1 MARGLNKVM
10 IIGNLGKDPEMKYT
24 QQGTPITTFSVAVSR
39 SRKGADGQVVDE
51 TEWFRVVAWERLAET
66 CNEYLRKGSKVYIE
80 GRLQTRKYTGQDGQ
94 ERQIVEVVA
103 QEMQLLDSRQ
113 GAQGGDSDG
122 GSSYGNSGSGGGGGS
137 ARNDRPSPQRSSGGG
152 NNSAAPSYEDT
163 DMDVDDIPF

>member
-24 QQGTPITTFSVAVSR
+24 PQGTPITTFSVAVSR
-39 SRKGADGQVVDE
+39 TRKSSDGQVIDE

-66 CNEYLRKGSKVYIE
+66 CNEYLRKGSKVYVE

-103 QEMQLLDSRQ
+103 QEMQMLDSRQ
-113 GAQGGDSDG
+113 QGQGGYGDSEGG
-122 GSSYGNSGSGGGGGS
+122 GSGYRSERPAPQRSGSGGNSGGGS
-137 ARNDRPSPQRSSGGG
+137 NSSAG
-152 NNSAAPSYEDT
+152 YEDT

>member
-24 QQGTPITTFSVAVSR
+24 PQGTPITTFSVAVSR
-39 SRKGADGQVVDE
+39 TRKGPDGQPIDE
-51 TEWFRVVAWERLAET
+51 TEWFRVVAWEKLAET

-94 ERQIVEVVA
+94 ERQMVEVVA
-103 QEMQLLDSRQ
+103 NEMQMLDSRQ
-113 GAQGGDSDG
+113 PGQGGGYD
-122 GSSYGNSGSGGGGGS
+122 
-137 ARNDRPSPQRSSGGG
+137 NDRPAPQRQSTPGAAGRSTGS
-152 NNSAAPSYEDT
+152 NSQSYEDT